1 MELSKGS
8 TTNNENSEQADSRND
23 STTVSNTDHNSHI
36 GKSGKKITW
45 SISELKDLAS
55 EASTHQIQADEPSYH
70 FPPQNKWN
78 KDHCNNNSV
87 LIPSDAYEFEE
98 GEDI

>member
-8 TTNNENSEQADSRND
+8 TTNHENSEQADID
-23 STTVSNTDHNSHI
+23 SITISNTDHNTHI
-36 GKSGKKITW
+36 SKSGKKITW
-45 SISELKDLAS
+45 SITELKDLAS
-55 EASTHQIQADEPSYH
+55 EACSHQIQADEPTYP

-78 KDHCNNNSV
+78 KDNSNKNLAV
-87 LIPSDAYEFEE
+87 TPSDNYEFEE